1 MHLTELKTNK
11 NVSEYIFG
19 VGALSSLPGMLS
31 KKRINEKEF
40 VIFMI
45 DTYFQKEQTILS
57 QLQINDLD
65 KLVFVSATIEPTTG
79 YVDSL
84 FRQLKTVGAVKPC
97 AVVGIGGG
105 TTMDIAKAISN
116 LLTNGGKS
124 EDYQGWDLVKKP
136 GIYKIAVPTVSGTG
150 AETSRT
156 CVVTNTNSGLKL
168 GMNSEYSIYDQ
179 LILDPNLTATVPRSQ
194 YFYSGMDAYIHSM
207 ESSNGSY
214 RNALADSYA
223 NQTILL
229 CREVFSSED
238 MMTIE
243 NRSKL
248 MVASYLGGCA
258 IGASY
263 VGVVHPFSAGL
274 SVVLGLHHC
283 VANCITMRAM
293 EEFYPVGFQQF
304 WTMVEQQEIEIPER
318 VCHGLSDEQ
327 YDQLYR
333 STILHE
339 KPLTNALGN
348 NFRKI
353 LSEQK
358 VKEIFLKM

>member
-1 MHLTELKTNK
+1 MNLAELETNK
-11 NVSEYIFG
+11 NVSEYVFG

-40 VIFMI
+40 VVFIV
-45 DTYFQKEQTILS
+45 DSYFQKEKQILS

-65 KLVFVSATIEPTTG
+65 KLVFVPTTIEPTTD

-84 FRQLKTVGAVKPC
+84 VRQLKSVGAVKPC

-105 TTMDIAKAISN
+105 TTMDVAKAISI

-124 EDYQGWDLVKKP
+124 EDYQGWGLVKKP
-136 GIYKIAVPTVSGTG
+136 GIHKIAVPTVSGTG
-150 AETSRT
+150 AEASKT
-156 CVVTNTNSGLKL
+156 CVVTNTNSGLKM

-179 LILDPNLTATVPRSQ
+179 LILDPNLTATVPRKQ
-194 YFYSGMDAYIHSM
+194 YFYSGMDAYIHCV
-207 ESSNGSY
+207 ESVNGSY
-214 RNALADSYA
+214 RNALADSHCD
-223 NQTILL
+223 QTIRL
-229 CREVFSSED
+229 CGEVFSSED
-238 MMTIE
+238 MMTME

-283 VANCITMRAM
+283 VANCTTMRAM
-293 EEFYPVGFQQF
+293 EEYYPAEFKKF
-304 WTMVEQQEIEIPER
+304 WTMVEKQEIEIPER

-339 KPLTNALGN
+339 KPLTNMLGK
-348 NFRKI
+348 NFREI
-353 LSEQK
+353 LSAQK

>member
-1 MHLTELKTNK
+1 M
-11 NVSEYIFG
+11 FG
-19 VGALSSLPGMLS
+19 IGALSSLPAMLS
-31 KKRINEKEF
+31 KKRIDQKDF
-40 VIFMI
+40 VIFI
-45 DTYFQKEQTILS
+45 VDSYFHTDKRVLS
-57 QLQINDLD
+57 QLKIDKCD
-65 KLVFVSATIEPTTG
+65 KLEFVSTAAEPTTD

-84 FRQLKTVGAVKPC
+84 VEQLKPVETVKPC

-105 TTMDIAKAISN
+105 ATMDVAKAISI

-124 EDYQGWDLVKKP
+124 EDYQGWGLVKKP

-150 AETSRT
+150 AETSKT
-156 CVVTNTNSGLKL
+156 CVVTNTKSGLKM
-168 GMNSEYSIYDQ
+168 GMNSEYSVYDQ
-179 LILDPNLTATVPRSQ
+179 LILDPNLTATVPRKQ
-194 YFYSGMDAYIHSM
+194 YFYSGMDAYLHCI
-207 ESSNGSY
+207 ESVNGSY
-214 RNALADSYA
+214 RNILANSYSD
-223 NQTILL
+223 QTIRL
-229 CREVFSSED
+229 CQEVFSSED
-238 MMTIE
+238 MMTME

-248 MVASYLGGCA
+248 MAASYLGGCA

-293 EEFYPVGFQQF
+293 EEFYPVEFKKF
-304 WTMVEQQEIEIPER
+304 WTMVEKQKIEIPER
-318 VCHGLSDEQ
+318 VCHDLRDEQ

-339 KPLTNALGN
+339 KPLTNALGK
-348 NFRKI
+348 NFREI